1 MLHVTVN
8 KMYFLNLSVCT
19 LPFHPPDDILLG
31 CKSFIYI
38 QQNRL
43 TEEEKLKYQP
53 KEKLGF
59 KPLMNISF
67 LDDLCNAF

>member
-19 LPFHPPDDILLG
+19 LPFHPPDHILLG
-31 CKSFIYI
+31 CKSFIYV

-43 TEEEKLKYQP
+43 TKEEKMKYQPEEKLS
-53 KEKLGF
+53 F
-59 KPLMNISF
+59 KPLMII
-67 LDDLCNAF
+67 A